1 MKEEFIKILADYW
14 PIIVSSVLSLV
25 TTIVT
30 GVSLSLRHKLKLTRC
45 DLEKARLNHVY
56 FTCPKC
62 GKKVTLSEVTFKL
75 PNGDVDND
83 LDGFPDK
90 LS

>member
-1 MKEEFIKILADYW
+1 MKEEFIKLLADYW

-30 GVSLSLRHKLKLTRC
+30 GVSLSLRHKLKITRC
-45 DLEKARLNHVY
+45 DLEKARMNHVY

-62 GKKVTLSEVTFKL
+62 GKKVTLNEVTFHL
-75 PNGDVDND
+75 PSGDVDDD
-83 LDGFPDK
+83 LDGLPDS
-90 LS
+90 L

>member
-25 TTIVT
+25 TTVVT

-45 DLEKARLNHVY
+45 DLEKARMNHVY
-56 FTCPKC
+56 FNCPRC
-62 GKKVTLSEVTFKL
+62 GKKVNLNEITFHL
-75 PNGDVDND
+75 PSGDVDND
-83 LDGFPDK
+83 LDGLPDD
-90 LS
+90 

>member
-45 DLEKARLNHVY
+45 DLEKARFNHVY

-62 GKKVTLSEVTFKL
+62 GKKVNLNEITFHL
-75 PNGDVDND
+75 PSGEFDND
-83 LDGFPDK
+83 LDGLPDD
-90 LS
+90 